1 MHVWRKGA
9 PEEMRVGKT
18 VILGGAR
25 TPFGKLGGGLSTL
38 PAVQL
43 GITAATAAVERAGID
58 REAIGHVIMGQ
69 VLQAGAG
76 QNPARQVGL
85 GLGLDRTVTA
95 ETINRVC
102 GSGMRSVALADMQIR
117 LGEEQ
122 VVLAG
127 GMESMSNAP
136 YALPKARTGYRLG
149 NGELVDLMVHD
160 GLMCAIENVHM
171 GIHGGN
177 VSDEEAISREE
188 QDAWA
193 YRSHQRALAAIDD
206 GRMAEEI
213 VPVEVPGRK
222 GSVTVDIDEGPRRDT
237 SLEVL
242 GKLKPAFSPT
252 GTVTAGNA
260 PGVND
265 GAAAV
270 VVADEAWAAE
280 QGATPL
286 ATILATGQAAWDAP
300 YLAYTPEMAIRQALE
315 KTDLTLDDIDVFEI
329 NEAFSSVSIIAGRRL
344 GIDPEKLNVNGGA
357 VALGHP
363 IGASGTRLVLTAIHE
378 LRRRG
383 GGIAAL
389 GICSGG
395 GQGDAMILQV
405 HV

>member
-1 MHVWRKGA
+1 MHVWRMGA
-9 PEEMRVGKT
+9 PEEMLVGKT

-43 GITAATAAVERAGID
+43 GMTAATAAIERAGID

-76 QNPARQVGL
+76 QNPARQVSL

-136 YALPKARTGYRLG
+136 YALPKARTGYRMG

-177 VSDEEAISREE
+177 VADEEAITREE

-222 GSVTVDIDEGPRRDT
+222 GSVTVDTDEGPRRDT

-242 GKLKPAFSPT
+242 ARLKPAFSPT

-260 PGVND
+260 PG
-265 GAAAV
+265 
-270 VVADEAWAAE
+270 
-280 QGATPL
+280 
-286 ATILATGQAAWDAP
+286 
-300 YLAYTPEMAIRQALE
+300 RQ
-315 KTDLTLDDIDVFEI
+315 
-329 NEAFSSVSIIAGRRL
+329 
-344 GIDPEKLNVNGGA
+344 
-357 VALGHP
+357 
-363 IGASGTRLVLTAIHE
+363 
-378 LRRRG
+378 
-383 GGIAAL
+383 
-389 GICSGG
+389 
-395 GQGDAMILQV
+395 
-405 HV
+405 

>member
-1 MHVWRKGA
+1 M
-9 PEEMRVGKT
+9 GKT

-38 PAVQL
+38 PAVQI
-43 GITAATAAVERAGID
+43 GITAAAAAIERAGID
-58 REAIGHVIMGQ
+58 RGAIGHVIMGQ

-117 LGEEQ
+117 LGEER

-136 YALPKARTGYRLG
+136 YALPKARTGYRMG
-149 NGELVDLMVHD
+149 NGELVDLMIQD

-171 GIHGGN
+171 GVHGGT
-177 VSDEEAISREE
+177 VSDEESITREE

-222 GSVTVDIDEGPRRDT
+222 GSVMVDTDEGPRRDT
-237 SLEVL
+237 SLEAL
-242 GKLKPAFSPT
+242 GRLKPAFSPT

-280 QGATPL
+280 QGVVPL

-315 KTDLTLDDIDVFEI
+315 KTDLSLDDIDVFEI
-329 NEAFSSVSIIAGRRL
+329 NEAFASVSIIAGRRL

-363 IGASGTRLVLTAIHE
+363 IGASGTRLVITAIHE

-395 GQGDAMILQV
+395 GQGDAMILKV
-405 HV
+405 HA

>member
-1 MHVWRKGA
+1 M
-9 PEEMRVGKT
+9 GKS

-25 TPFGKLGGGLSTL
+25 TPFGKLGGALSTL

-43 GITAATAAVERAGID
+43 GIVAATEAIARSGVERD
-58 REAIGHVIMGQ
+58 AIGHVIMGQ

-85 GLGLDRTVTA
+85 GIGLDRTVTA

-102 GSGMRSVALADMQIR
+102 GSGMRAVALADMQIR
-117 LGEEQ
+117 LGDEQ

-136 YALPKARTGYRLG
+136 YALPKARSGYRMG
-149 NGELVDLMVHD
+149 NGELVDLMIAD
-160 GLMCAIENVHM
+160 GLMCAIEHVHM
-171 GIHGGN
+171 GNHGGK
-177 VSDEEAISREE
+177 VSDEEGVTREE

-213 VPVEVPGRK
+213 VAVEIPGKK
-222 GSVTVDIDEGPRRDT
+222 GSVTVDTDEGPRRDT

-242 GKLKPAFSPT
+242 AKLKPAFSPT

-270 VVADEAWAAE
+270 VVADEAWAATN
-280 QGATPL
+280 GMTPL

-300 YLAYTPEMAIRQALE
+300 YLAYTPEMAIRQALA
-315 KTDLTLDDIDVFEI
+315 KTDLSIDDIDLFEI
-329 NEAFSSVSIIAGRRL
+329 NEAFASVSIIAGRRL
-344 GIDPEKLNVNGGA
+344 GIDPEKINPNGGA

-363 IGASGTRLVLTAIHE
+363 IGASGTRLVISAIHE

-405 HV
+405 DA

>member
-1 MHVWRKGA
+1 M
-9 PEEMRVGKT
+9 GKT

-43 GITAATAAVERAGID
+43 GIAAAGAAIERADVD
-58 REAIGHVIMGQ
+58 REAIGHVIMGH

-102 GSGMRSVALADMQIR
+102 GSGMRAVALADMQIR
-117 LGEEQ
+117 LDEEQ

-127 GMESMSNAP
+127 GMESMSSAP
-136 YALPKARTGYRLG
+136 YALPKARSGYRMG

-160 GLMCAIENVHM
+160 GLMCAITDVHM

-177 VSDEEAISREE
+177 VSDEEAVTREE

-213 VPVEVPGRK
+213 VPVDVPGRK
-222 GSVTVDIDEGPRRDT
+222 DSVTVDTDEGPRRDT
-237 SLEVL
+237 SPDVL
-242 GKLKPAFSPT
+242 ARLKPAFSPT

-270 VVADEAWAAE
+270 VVADEAWALAN
-280 QGATPL
+280 GMSPV

-315 KTDLTLDDIDVFEI
+315 KTDLTLDDIDLFEI
-329 NEAFSSVSIIAGRRL
+329 NEAFASVSIIAGRRL

-363 IGASGTRLVLTAIHE
+363 IGASGTRLVITAIHE

-383 GGIAAL
+383 GGIAAV

-395 GQGDAMILQV
+395 GQGDAMILRV
-405 HV
+405 HA

>member
-1 MHVWRKGA
+1 MR
-9 PEEMRVGKT
+9 EEECVGKT
-18 VILGGAR
+18 VVLGGAR
-25 TPFGKLGGGLSTL
+25 TPFGKLGGGLSSV

-43 GITAATAAVERAGID
+43 GLTAATEAINRAGID
-58 REAIGHVIMGQ
+58 RDAIGHVIMGQ
-69 VLQAGAG
+69 VLQAGVG

-117 LGEEQ
+117 IGEEQ

-136 YALPKARTGYRLG
+136 YALPKARTGYRMG

-171 GIHGGN
+171 GNHGGN
-177 VSDEEAISREE
+177 VADEEGVTREE

-213 VPVEVPGRK
+213 VAVEVPGRK
-222 GSVTVDIDEGPRRDT
+222 GSVTVDTDEGPRRDT
-237 SLEVL
+237 SLDVL
-242 GKLKPAFSPT
+242 AKLKPAFSPT

-270 VVADEAWAAE
+270 VVASEEWASANDV
-280 QGATPL
+280 TPL

-315 KTDLTLDDIDVFEI
+315 KTGLAMDDIDLFEI
-329 NEAFSSVSIIAGRRL
+329 NEAFASVSIIAGRRL
-344 GIDPEKLNVNGGA
+344 GIDPDKMNVNGGA

-363 IGASGTRLVLTAIHE
+363 IGASGTRLIISAIHE
-378 LRRRG
+378 LKRRG

-395 GQGDAMILQV
+395 GQGDAMILKV
-405 HV
+405 DA